1 MSTPFKREDYLPPLV
16 RNSAWR
22 LYAPRTVVM
31 LAASADRCY
40 GFGDLRRSF
49 GLVERAVSDSKCMR
63 EAARLARVDTDSYFW
78 RVNETGTGAAFM
90 PSSYRLNVLS
100 ILSSLSRRIT
110 PSWT

>member
-1 MSTPFKREDYLPPLV
+1 
-16 RNSAWR
+16 
-22 LYAPRTVVM
+22 M

-40 GFGDLRRSF
+40 GFGGVRRSF
-49 GLVERAVSDSKCMR
+49 GLVERALSDLRCFR
-63 EAARLARVDTDSYFW
+63 EPAQLARVDTDSYFW